1 MVTSK
6 SNAVRLPHFIAV
18 GPPRTGTTWL
28 HGLLY
33 NRACLPH
40 HTKETY
46 FFDRFYAKGLD
57 WYASY
62 FDYCDGTRALGEVAP
77 TYFPYTEARQRISRD
92 MPRCKIIC
100 TFRDPVHRAYSWY
113 RLMRREGRVRGGF
126 EEAVLGGNDPELRE
140 ANRYAFHLEAWK
152 RSFGEENVGAFF
164 FDDLVADT
172 QKYANAILDFLH
184 IPQLIITPDVA
195 KYFIKNEAKR
205 DSRIHML
212 AYLAWRFMMWL
223 KSHRADQ
230 TISQLGRV
238 GFWKFFFEKGSEF
251 GPLPADVEARLR
263 EFFAPEVE
271 ALEKM
276 VGRDLSAWKS
286 LLPVS
291 TPASLH
297 TPARR

>member
-6 SNAVRLPHFIAV
+6 SKAVRLPHFIAV

-100 TFRDPVHRAYSWY
+100 TFRDP
-113 RLMRREGRVRGGF
+113 
-126 EEAVLGGNDPELRE
+126 
-140 ANRYAFHLEAWK
+140 
-152 RSFGEENVGAFF
+152 
-164 FDDLVADT
+164 
-172 QKYANAILDFLH
+172 
-184 IPQLIITPDVA
+184 
-195 KYFIKNEAKR
+195 
-205 DSRIHML
+205 
-212 AYLAWRFMMWL
+212 
-223 KSHRADQ
+223 
-230 TISQLGRV
+230 
-238 GFWKFFFEKGSEF
+238 
-251 GPLPADVEARLR
+251 
-263 EFFAPEVE
+263 
-271 ALEKM
+271 
-276 VGRDLSAWKS
+276 
-286 LLPVS
+286 
-291 TPASLH
+291 
-297 TPARR
+297 